1 MEAPA
6 MADLYPDEGLDAL
19 LAVVPKQGTTPT
31 QMFLG
36 LYTAQGGT
44 SIPSNQATLAGAG
57 ANMQGCAEVSTTQW
71 STYLRITVPSGSWG
85 AQSSSTVWSTSGR
98 IVTSATPCVFPAPS
112 APYNPT
118 PNSIAGF
125 FLSNASFA
133 NSGLAYYYSNFSDS
147 SLIASM
153 AIGDVIKVTPTFGLG
168 NS

>member
-1 MEAPA
+1 
-6 MADLYPDEGLDAL
+6 
-19 LAVVPKQGTTPT
+19 
-31 QMFLG
+31 MFCG

-44 SIPSNQATLAGAG
+44 SIPANNATLAGAG

-85 AQSSSTVWSTSGR
+85 AQFGTTIWSTSGR
-98 IVTSATPCVFPAPS
+98 AVTSATACVFPAPTS
-112 APYNPT
+112 LYNPS

-133 NSGLAYYYSNFSDS
+133 NSGFAYYYSNFADQ
-147 SLIASM
+147 SLVASLS
-153 AIGDVIKVTPTFGLG
+153 IGDVMKTIPSFGLG